1 MNNKPTQKPRRRVSK
16 NKMCVMME
24 MLINAIKTTNAAP
37 MNSCKI
43 SANLID
49 KATALLEKAKGKPLG
64 ELLQVTPRLIVAPKS
79 LVRKIRKIRKG
90 KGKK

>member
-1 MNNKPTQKPRRRVSK
+1 MKTTKPTKPRRRVSK

-43 SANLID
+43 STNLID
-49 KATALLEKAKGKPLG
+49 KATALLEKAKGKLQG
-64 ELLQVTPRLIVAPKS
+64 EHLQATPRLIVAPKS
-79 LVRKIRKIRKG
+79 LVRKIRKG
-90 KGKK
+90 KGK

>member
-1 MNNKPTQKPRRRVSK
+1 MKTTKPKLKTSYVSRK
-16 NKMCVMME
+16 EMSDMME
-24 MLINAIKTTNAAP
+24 ILVSAIKTTNAAP

-49 KATALLEKAKGKPLG
+49 KATALLEKAKGRPQGEPL
-64 ELLQVTPRLIVAPKS
+64 QATPRLIVAPKS
-79 LVRKIRKIRKG
+79 LVRKIRKG